1 MEEQDPVN
9 TPEFWEACYD
19 SQMDGWDLGGPTPVF
34 QRLASELPK
43 GKICVIGCGR
53 GYDAVTFASEGFE
66 VTAIDFADT
75 AVMAT
80 RERARKADVEVQVL
94 RENIFDLPDEL
105 HYQFDYVMEYTCF
118 CAISPDRRF
127 EYDRVVWQLLKPEGQ
142 LLGLFFPLDK
152 EVEDGGP
159 PWGVDIM
166 DLHKLFSL
174 HWDLEEENMP
184 QESIEPRA
192 NREIFMRWKKK

>member
-1 MEEQDPVN
+1 MDDPVN
-9 TPEFWEACYD
+9 TPEFWEACYE
-19 SQMDGWDLGGPTPVF
+19 SEMDGWDLGGPTPVF

-43 GKICVIGCGR
+43 GRICVIGCGR
-53 GYDAVTFASEGFE
+53 GYDAVTFAKSGFD
-66 VTAIDFADT
+66 VTAIDFTDNAIS
-75 AVMAT
+75 AT
-80 RERARKADVEVQVL
+80 KLNAEKANVNVNLIQED
-94 RENIFDLPDEL
+94 IFNLPDNL
-105 HYQFDYVMEYTCF
+105 HFSFDYIMEYTCF

-174 HWDLEEENMP
+174 HWDLEEEKMP